1 MREHGHTLIEMLM
14 VIAIVMIMASVAIPY
29 LKAYSVQAHILGA
42 GRMFKGEFLRARS
55 IAVKGSAQ
63 TAIRFETRP
72 DGAYYATYV
81 DGNRNGVLSADIR
94 AGVDRMIAGPFRL
107 DGKAPGVRVGILPN
121 IPALPPDTGT
131 LDPADPIRFGTSNM
145 LSFSPLGTATPGTFY
160 LAGEGVQG
168 AVRVTGGSAR
178 VRLMIC
184 RGTRWT
190 ESS

>member
-1 MREHGHTLIEMLM
+1 MKQRGHTLIEMLI
-14 VIAIVMIMASVAIPY
+14 VIAIVMIMASVALPH

-55 IAVKGSAQ
+55 IAVKKSAQ
-63 TAIRFETRP
+63 TAIRFETRS
-72 DGAYYATYV
+72 DGEYYATYL
-81 DGNRNGVLSADIR
+81 DGNRNGVLSVDIR
-94 AGVDRMIAGPFRL
+94 GGVDRMIAGPFRL
-107 DGKAPGVRVGILPN
+107 DGKAPGVRVAILPN
-121 IPALPPDTGT
+121 TPAPPPDRGT
-131 LDPADPIRFGTSNM
+131 LDTSDPIRFGSSNM

-160 LAGEGVQG
+160 LAGEGIQG

-184 RGTRWT
+184 RGGRWT